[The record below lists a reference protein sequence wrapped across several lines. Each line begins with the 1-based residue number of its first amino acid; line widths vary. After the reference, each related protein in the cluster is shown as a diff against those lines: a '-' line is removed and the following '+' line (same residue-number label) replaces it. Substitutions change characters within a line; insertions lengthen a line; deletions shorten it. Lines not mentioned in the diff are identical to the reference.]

1 MLKSNVCARKRLKT
15 IEIDGL
21 RTVVSAKPPV
31 LEDPKLL
38 TSQEAAALL
47 RLSEATVRR
56 LIRQRKLPGTR
67 IGRDYR
73 IPRAQLI
80 KSLYSPQ

>member
-1 MLKSNVCARKRLKT
+1 MQSQTRLM
-15 IEIDGL
+15 D
-21 RTVVSAKPPV
+21 
-31 LEDPKLL
+31 DPKLL
-38 TSQEAAALL
+38 TAQEAAQLL

-56 LIRQRKLPGTR
+56 LIRQGKLPGTR

>member
-1 MLKSNVCARKRLKT
+1 MQPAQPDK
-15 IEIDGL
+15 
-21 RTVVSAKPPV
+21 AKPAV
-31 LEDPKLL
+31 KVVDPTLL
-38 TSQEAAALL
+38 TAKEAAELL

-56 LIRQRKLPGTR
+56 LLRNNKLPGAR

>member
-1 MLKSNVCARKRLKT
+1 MQSQTRLM
-15 IEIDGL
+15 
-21 RTVVSAKPPV
+21 
-31 LEDPKLL
+31 EDPKLL
-38 TSQEAAALL
+38 TAQEAAQLL

-56 LIRQRKLPGTR
+56 LIRQGKLPGTR

>member
-1 MLKSNVCARKRLKT
+1 MSTPASPINPRQ
-15 IEIDGL
+15 E
-21 RTVVSAKPPV
+21 P
-31 LEDPKLL
+31 LL
-38 TSQEAAALL
+38 TAKEAAAIL
-47 RLSEATVRR
+47 RVSEATVRR

-73 IPRAQLI
+73 IPHAQLL

>member
-1 MLKSNVCARKRLKT
+1 M
-15 IEIDGL
+15 
-21 RTVVSAKPPV
+21 
-31 LEDPKLL
+31 
-38 TSQEAAALL
+38 L

-56 LIRQRKLPGTR
+56 LIRKKKLPGTR

>member
-1 MLKSNVCARKRLKT
+1 MQPLV
-15 IEIDGL
+15 
-21 RTVVSAKPPV
+21 RT

-38 TSQEAAALL
+38 TAQEAAALL
-47 RLSEATVRR
+47 RVSEATVRR